1 MNVRGNRTYITEAV
15 EKKALQNYFQ
25 VIKLHCFSFA
35 TGHTQPEDVIVVQ
48 TVSDASLPC
57 QLPVQG

>member
-1 MNVRGNRTYITEAV
+1 MSVAIAHTSRKPW
-15 EKKALQNYFQ
+15 EKKALKNYFQ